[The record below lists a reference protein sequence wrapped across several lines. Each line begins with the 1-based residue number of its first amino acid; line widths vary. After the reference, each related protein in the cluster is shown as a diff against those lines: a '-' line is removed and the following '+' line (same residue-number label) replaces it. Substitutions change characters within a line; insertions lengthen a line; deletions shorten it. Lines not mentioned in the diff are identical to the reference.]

1 MNRHWL
7 FVAGVTAVGTPVIP
21 HHIFTHPSIYFRP
34 CVFLIDI
41 IILHYSGQMIWNADR
56 KLHLF
61 PLDVQCLIYHATLPF
76 PLFLPSPSLP
86 VFQSRAV
93 FFGTEIIHV
102 IQARDSEEEKN
113 DQGQLY

>member
-1 MNRHWL
+1 
-7 FVAGVTAVGTPVIP
+7 V
-21 HHIFTHPSIYFRP
+21 
-34 CVFLIDI
+34 
-41 IILHYSGQMIWNADR
+41 HYSGQMIWNTDR

-61 PLDVQCLIYHATLPF
+61 PLDVQRLIYHATLPF
-76 PLFLPSPSLP
+76 PLFLNPYLPSPRLP